1 MPERTFWR
9 VSWFNSPCR
18 TARDGSDKVEELHT
32 ALTIVGESHDGEDH
46 AKASY
51 HEEGRDREP
60 LPESPT
66 METTKSESPTR
77 ENAMQAR
84 LSGECHDTE
93 GPTGEFCNGEDWSG
107 KFAHCMR

>member
-51 HEEGRDREP
+51 HDEGRDREP

-77 ENAMQAR
+77 ENAGRGDYPENVMTQR
-84 LSGECHDTE
+84 TPLENSVHESMPGS
-93 GPTGEFCNGEDWSG
+93 PTME
-107 KFAHCMR
+107 

>member
-77 ENAMQAR
+77 ENAVPGR

-93 GPTGEFCNGEDWSG
+93 DPIGELCDGEDRSG
-107 KFAHCMR
+107 KLHTA

>member
-77 ENAMQAR
+77 ENAGPGR

-93 GPTGEFCNGEDWSG
+93 DPIGELCP
-107 KFAHCMR
+107 